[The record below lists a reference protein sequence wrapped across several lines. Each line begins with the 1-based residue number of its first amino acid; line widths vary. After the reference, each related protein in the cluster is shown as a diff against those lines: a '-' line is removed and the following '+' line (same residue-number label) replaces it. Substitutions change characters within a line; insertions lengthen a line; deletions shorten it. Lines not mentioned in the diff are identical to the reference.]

1 MAETA
6 AGAQVK
12 MMRRLVGYASIIP
25 NWAMESR
32 PGLWK
37 RLVEDFG
44 PKRKTDDK

>member
-1 MAETA
+1 
-6 AGAQVK
+6 
-12 MMRRLVGYASIIP
+12 MRMIQRLVGYASIIP
-25 NWAMESR
+25 NWAMESH

>member
-1 MAETA
+1 
-6 AGAQVK
+6 
-12 MMRRLVGYASIIP
+12 MRMIQRLVGYASIIP

-37 RLVEDFG
+37 RFVEDFE